1 MNCNSSH
8 SLFLRSNGSLA
19 CWDDY
24 GSLLTLL
31 PFDPSLDYAR
41 DVYLGPVF
49 KTIRAKLRSGQ
60 MPFPAYCSG
69 CYCLMPHLGLG
80 RRYEWLKILETFQI
94 EPSMACQLEC
104 PNCITKK
111 ERTTRVARTPHGH
124 MTLSTHIV
132 QKIATDL
139 RRAGIRVRKF
149 DFQGHGEPL
158 LNVHT
163 WEMARIV
170 ARLYPKAV
178 VSICTHANFDF
189 HPEMV
194 CSGVNEMLFAI
205 DGVDQAS
212 YVPYRVNGDFD
223 YAYQFMKDFSL
234 AAARLNPRIRRVWK
248 YVIFEHNDQ
257 PEQLLKAQ
265 ELAIQA
271 KVTEM
276 HFVLTQ
282 LGPLSWDVTHESH
295 IPRLD
300 PRLNVVVNT
309 ITASK
314 SVNSRRLLTELS
326 SAIASSDVDQAAQ
339 SATFFV
345 NMLNR
350 LFHYG
355 SAHPP
360 GVRRAHP
367 ISSWSS
373 ADRCLPSWGRPS
385 EAGSML
391 SVPRSGLED
400 SPMIGHAA
408 RPRRASRT
416 LRPGHGQCRGTQLPI
431 ADPVGHTIPHLTL
444 SLGMRR
450 RLWRSPRRG
459 NRYLPVMR

>member
-1 MNCNSSH
+1 
-8 SLFLRSNGSLA
+8 
-19 CWDDY
+19 
-24 GSLLTLL
+24 LLTLL

-60 MPFPAYCSG
+60 MPFPEYCSG
-69 CYCLMPHLGLG
+69 CFCLMPHLGLG
-80 RRYEWLKILETFQI
+80 HRYEWLRILETFQI

-104 PNCITKK
+104 PNCIKKK

-139 RRAGIRVRKF
+139 HRAGIKVRKF

-170 ARLYPKAV
+170 AQLYPKAV
-178 VSICTHANFDF
+178 VSICTHANFEF
-189 HPEMV
+189 HPEMI

-205 DGVDQAS
+205 DGVDQPS

-248 YVIFEHNDQ
+248 YVVFEHNDQ

-276 HFVLTQ
+276 RFVLTQ

-300 PRLNVVVNT
+300 PRLNVVVDSYR
-309 ITASK
+309 IQVAQFAAA
-314 SVNSRRLLTELS
+314 LTELS
-326 SAIASSDVDQAAQ
+326 SAIASSDADQAAR
-339 SATFFV
+339 SAIYFV

-350 LFHYG
+350 LFHTAPRIPPEYDELINQFLELSRSLPPELG
-355 SAHPP
+355 QAKRGRIDALRAEVRARGLPRDRTCHPSTTGIKDP
-360 GVRRAHP
+360 GPGTVN
-367 ISSWSS
+367 
-373 ADRCLPSWGRPS
+373 
-385 EAGSML
+385 AGGL
-391 SVPRSGLED
+391 SYR
-400 SPMIGHAA
+400 
-408 RPRRASRT
+408 
-416 LRPGHGQCRGTQLPI
+416 LPI
-431 ADPVGHTIPHLTL
+431 LSDTPPRNSPSHSGCAAACGGIHVGEIDT
-444 SLGMRR
+444 SR
-450 RLWRSPRRG
+450 
-459 NRYLPVMR
+459 